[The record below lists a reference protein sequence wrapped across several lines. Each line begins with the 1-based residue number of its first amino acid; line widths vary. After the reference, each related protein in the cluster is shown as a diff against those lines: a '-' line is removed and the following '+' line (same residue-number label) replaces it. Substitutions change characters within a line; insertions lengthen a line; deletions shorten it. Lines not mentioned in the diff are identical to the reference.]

1 MSGRPAARPAARDA
15 LPRARTRRTR
25 STECTTLAYL
35 TTWLALLVC
44 SWPMKCQR
52 TGADAA
58 SATAAALGAAS
69 WSRFSPKSAWPSSAS
84 ATTSSAG
91 LVLVTAMSVISLAS
105 RPAAAHAAATRAWIA
120 ARLPASSA
128 RRAGVT

>member
-1 MSGRPAARPAARDA
+1 VH
-15 LPRARTRRTR
+15 
-25 STECTTLAYL
+25 TLAYR
-35 TTWLALLVC
+35 TTWLALFDC

-52 TGADAA
+52 TGPMAA

-69 WSRFSPKSAWPSSAS
+69 WSRFSPKSCWPSSVS

-105 RPAAAHAAATRAWIA
+105 RPAAAHAAATRALVA
-120 ARLPASSA
+120 ARFAASSA
-128 RRAGVT
+128 